1 MSEKPRK
8 IHFSQTSLL
17 IKDFD
22 KQIIGMMEEKMLS
35 TILGQ
40 IESKKKE
47 YELSIGNLVDLCVQ
61 IKKKPWLEDTTNF
74 ETE

>member
-1 MSEKPRK
+1 
-8 IHFSQTSLL
+8 
-17 IKDFD
+17 
-22 KQIIGMMEEKMLS
+22 MLS
-35 TILGQ
+35 SILGQ

-61 IKKKPWLEDTTNF
+61 IKKKPWLEDTTRF